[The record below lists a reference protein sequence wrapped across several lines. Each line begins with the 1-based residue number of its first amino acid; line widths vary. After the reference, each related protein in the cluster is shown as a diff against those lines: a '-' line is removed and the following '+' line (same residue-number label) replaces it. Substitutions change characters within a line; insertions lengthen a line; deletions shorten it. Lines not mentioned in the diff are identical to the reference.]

1 MICFGKT
8 SRAWIGVSVREGV
21 DGWLR
26 LLLKACGEAHEVMQ
40 WRRIKLLADKTR
52 VCLYNVRPAA
62 SSHTT
67 LGSNESWV
75 QHTR

>member
-8 SRAWIGVSVREGV
+8 ARARISVSVRDGV
-21 DGWLR
+21 DGRLR

-62 SSHTT
+62 SSQTT
-67 LGSNESWV
+67 LD
-75 QHTR
+75 